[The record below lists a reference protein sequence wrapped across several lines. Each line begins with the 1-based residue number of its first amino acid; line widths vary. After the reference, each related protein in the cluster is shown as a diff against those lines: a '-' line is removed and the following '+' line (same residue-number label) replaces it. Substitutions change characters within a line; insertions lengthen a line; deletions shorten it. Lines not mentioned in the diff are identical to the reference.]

1 MMIYQ
6 KLNLKTKILL
16 TMVLTFLLTI
26 GFVGG
31 IVYYQIS
38 QLTQN
43 DKDLFKNVVLEKEKQ
58 GSKFA
63 VETIA
68 QSLSKFY
75 NENKN
80 KMSEEEL
87 LKEMRKISEAVQFGE
102 TGYFYMYDYK
112 GKVVGHGANQSL
124 VGKNLLNLTRKRAD
138 GTDQYV
144 IKDLVEAAKEGGDYV
159 VSLWEHP
166 KTGELEKKFFY
177 VSPIEGTDYWIGSGD
192 YESIISKYLDK
203 QNGKIDQFK
212 SNIIKIL
219 IISLI
224 LVIVVSTF
232 ISARFSNYLSKF
244 VKKILNGLNEMA
256 KGNFNHKLNINSH
269 DELEE
274 LSVTFNESNKKIRHL
289 IKKVS
294 ELIEE
299 LSAYS
304 EELSSATA
312 EENYITDKSVDTI
325 TNIIN
330 NIESI
335 SINSQEISSLSEL
348 ATSQTETGNDNLKDA
363 IKQINEINHS
373 INYSVELI
381 QNLDKNSK
389 EIGKI
394 IDFITNIAEQTNLLA
409 LNAAIEAA
417 RAGEAGQGFSV
428 VADEIRDLAEN
439 TSEATDKISKL
450 IKETQQNSQKSL
462 DSIINISKKVELG
475 NQLIEKAGESFK
487 EIQDSI
493 KQTSSSI
500 QSSSSSTEELT
511 KKSTNVS
518 NSIMEIQSMSQNI
531 NNSSHELA
539 DMAQHLTELMEQFE
553 I

>member
-1 MMIYQ
+1 MKIYQ
-6 KLNLKTKILL
+6 KLNLKAKILL

-26 GFVGG
+26 SFVGG

-43 DKDLFKNVVLEKEKQ
+43 DKALFKNVVLEKEKQ

-87 LKEMRKISEAVQFGE
+87 LKEMRKISESVQFGE
-102 TGYFYMYDYK
+102 AGYFYMYDYK

-124 VGKNLLNLTRKRAD
+124 VGKNLINLTRKRTD

-144 IKDLVEAAKEGGDYV
+144 IQDLIKTAKQGGGYV

-166 KTGELEKKFFY
+166 QTKKLEKKFFY
-177 VSPIEGTDYWIGSGD
+177 VSPIKGTNYWIGSGD
-192 YESIISKYLDK
+192 YESVINKYLEK
-203 QNGKIDQFK
+203 QNTKIDQFK
-212 SNIIKIL
+212 SNILNIL

-224 LVIVVSTF
+224 LVIVVSIF
-232 ISARFSNYLSKF
+232 ISAKFSNYLSKF
-244 VKKILNGLNEMA
+244 VKKILKGLNEMA

-304 EELSSATA
+304 EELSSATN
-312 EENYITDKSVDTI
+312 EETHITSQSVDTI
-325 TNIIN
+325 TDIITK
-330 NIESI
+330 IETI
-335 SINSQEISSLSEL
+335 STSSQEIASLSEV
-348 ATSQTETGNDNLKDA
+348 ATSQTETGNENLKNA
-363 IKQINEINHS
+363 IKQIKEINDS
-373 INYSVELI
+373 INHSVELI
-381 QNLDKNSK
+381 HKLDRNSK
-389 EIGKI
+389 EIGEI
-394 IDFITNIAEQTNLLA
+394 IDLINNIAEQTNLLA

-417 RAGEAGQGFSV
+417 QAGEAGQGFSV

-439 TSEATDKISKL
+439 TSEATEKIAKL
-450 IKETQQNSQKSL
+450 IKETQYNSQNSL
-462 DSIINISKKVELG
+462 DSIINISQKAELG
-475 NQLIEKAGESFK
+475 NELIEKAGKSFNQIQES
-487 EIQDSI
+487 IN
-493 KQTSSSI
+493 QTSSCI
-500 QSSSSSTEELT
+500 QGASNSTEELT
-511 KKSTNVS
+511 DKSTNVS
-518 NSIMEIQSMSQNI
+518 NSIIDIQSMSQNI

-539 DMAQHLTELMEQFE
+539 DMAQHLTELMEQFK